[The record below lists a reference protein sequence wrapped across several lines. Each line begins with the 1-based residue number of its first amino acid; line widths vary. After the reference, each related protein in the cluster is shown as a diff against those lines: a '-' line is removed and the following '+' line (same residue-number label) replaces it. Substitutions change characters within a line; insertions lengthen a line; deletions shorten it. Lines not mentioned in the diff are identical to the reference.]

1 MTKKMTRKRFCK
13 LLMAHGTDR
22 NTARGL
28 TQCINAAGGMASLM
42 GSPLNLSTARSI
54 RSIMCT
60 LTARLMRARK
70 RMGCRLS
77 KSIIQA
83 EKECYICRR
92 WYAVK
97 TTHGLEEHH
106 VLNGPL
112 RSFSERHGLKVWL
125 CHQHHNEPGMS
136 PHYNATC
143 AQTLK
148 AVAQAKYEEKNG
160 PGAHAAWMAAV
171 GKDYIN
177 A

>member
-1 MTKKMTRKRFCK
+1 
-13 LLMAHGTDR
+13 MA
-22 NTARGL
+22 
-28 TQCINAAGGMASLM
+28 
-42 GSPLNLSTARSI
+42 
-54 RSIMCT
+54 
-60 LTARLMRARK
+60 
-70 RMGCRLS
+70 

-92 WYAVK
+92 WYNVR
-97 TTHGLEEHH
+97 TTSRLEEHH

-125 CHQHHNEPGMS
+125 CHRHHNEPGLS
-136 PHYNATC
+136 AHHNAAC

-148 AVAQAKYEEKNG
+148 AVAQAKYEEQNG

-171 GKDYIN
+171 GKDYLH

>member
-1 MTKKMTRKRFCK
+1 MLHLPPLVCGKD
-13 LLMAHGTDR
+13 H
-22 NTARGL
+22 AR
-28 TQCINAAGGMASLM
+28 A
-42 GSPLNLSTARSI
+42 
-54 RSIMCT
+54 
-60 LTARLMRARK
+60 
-70 RMGCRLS
+70 
-77 KSIIQA
+77 
-83 EKECYICRR
+83 
-92 WYAVK
+92 
-97 TTHGLEEHH
+97 EEHH

>member
-1 MTKKMTRKRFCK
+1 
-13 LLMAHGTDR
+13 
-22 NTARGL
+22 
-28 TQCINAAGGMASLM
+28 
-42 GSPLNLSTARSI
+42 
-54 RSIMCT
+54 MCT

-77 KSIIQA
+77 KSIIQT
-83 EKECYICRR
+83 ERECYICRR

-97 TTHGLEEHH
+97 TTRGLEEHH

-125 CHQHHNEPGMS
+125 CHKHHNEPGMS

-148 AVAQAKYEEKNG
+148 AVAQAKYEEQNG

-171 GKDYIN
+171 GKDYLN

>member
-1 MTKKMTRKRFCK
+1 
-13 LLMAHGTDR
+13 
-22 NTARGL
+22 
-28 TQCINAAGGMASLM
+28 
-42 GSPLNLSTARSI
+42 
-54 RSIMCT
+54 MCT

-97 TTHGLEEHH
+97 TTRGLEEHH

-171 GKDYIN
+171 GKDFAPLRCTTCNGRVLQLADIGLDQSAGAVRRNVCQDPERSGRYWKGVLTDDQEN
-177 A
+177 DPQALL

>member
-1 MTKKMTRKRFCK
+1 
-13 LLMAHGTDR
+13 
-22 NTARGL
+22 
-28 TQCINAAGGMASLM
+28 
-42 GSPLNLSTARSI
+42 
-54 RSIMCT
+54 MCT

-77 KSIIQA
+77 KSIIQT

-97 TTHGLEEHH
+97 TTRGLEEH
-106 VLNGPL
+106 
-112 RSFSERHGLKVWL
+112 
-125 CHQHHNEPGMS
+125 
-136 PHYNATC
+136 YNVTC